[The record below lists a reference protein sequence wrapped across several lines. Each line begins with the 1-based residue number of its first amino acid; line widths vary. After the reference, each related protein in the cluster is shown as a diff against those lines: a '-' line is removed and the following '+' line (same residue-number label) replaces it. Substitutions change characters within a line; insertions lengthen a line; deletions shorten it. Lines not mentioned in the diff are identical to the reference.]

1 MLQISQE
8 EKRAMFLTAIAVL
21 FSIVA
26 ALALTGGVQ

>member
-8 EKRAMFLTAIAVL
+8 EKMAMLYTAVAVI
-21 FSIVA
+21 FSLIA